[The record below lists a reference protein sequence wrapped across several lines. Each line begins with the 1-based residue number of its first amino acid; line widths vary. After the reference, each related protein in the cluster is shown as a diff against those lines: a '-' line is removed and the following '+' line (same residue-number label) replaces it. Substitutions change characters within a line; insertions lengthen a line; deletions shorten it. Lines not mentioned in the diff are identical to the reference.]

1 MNKRVLGFLL
11 AILMLGCNVCAAA
24 EAVQV
29 EPRASLYLDGYAI
42 GIVPK
47 GGHLMSVTFIVYGT
61 DIMDCLG
68 AQKILIEEWDGIDW
82 VETGTY
88 SAEKNSHFL
97 AQKASE
103 HAASVTFYGLPG
115 VQYRATL
122 TAYAELNGGSD
133 TGVLVSSPKTCK

>member
-1 MNKRVLGFLL
+1 MKKRGLGFLL
-11 AILMLGCNVCAAA
+11 AILMLGCTVCTAAK
-24 EAVQV
+24 AVQV

-61 DIMDCLG
+61 DIMDRLG
-68 AQKILIEEWDGIDW
+68 AKKILIEEWDG
-82 VETGTY
+82 VEWFETMTY
-88 SAEKNSHFL
+88 SVEKNPEFYGTN
-97 AQKASE
+97 ASE
-103 HAASVTFYGLPG
+103 HAESVTFYGLPG